1 MPPRDK
7 ETGGRVGTLH
17 LYSRNLASRTAFDL
31 RRESN
36 PKRNIMDLSGRV
48 TRIRVASRVSNN
60 SRVEGERGSL
70 VNYGKILDVFPSM
83 RTEFE
88 FDARKKERK
97 NRNKG
102 GLFSSPRCLVRGKE
116 WRQRKEQSWNKRRD
130 EVKHSSKQGSGA
142 KRAERGRQGN
152 DGEGERWKPKS
163 STGSCATSN
172 RCPSNKRSTSLA
184 NRLFLLPAL
193 TFLPFSFLSP
203 SLSLL
208 SFPLFPRLARDS
220 W

>member
-88 FDARKKERK
+88 FENQGERKKERIVIK
-97 NRNKG
+97 GDCSPVLDALFEERSGGKGRNKVG
-102 GLFSSPRCLVRGKE
+102 TK
-116 WRQRKEQSWNKRRD
+116 
-130 EVKHSSKQGSGA
+130 GA
-142 KRAERGRQGN
+142 TR
-152 DGEGERWKPKS
+152 
-163 STGSCATSN
+163 
-172 RCPSNKRSTSLA
+172 
-184 NRLFLLPAL
+184 
-193 TFLPFSFLSP
+193 
-203 SLSLL
+203 
-208 SFPLFPRLARDS
+208 
-220 W
+220 